1 MKLTNYTSLV
11 KSILKKIV
19 DIEDIEHQDLD
30 TLLEKGSQ
38 KVFEWK
44 KGRNWESSYK
54 AVGTGNQDT
63 QIQPFNMEEN
73 VVVAEQRQQSPAK
86 EEIKNGGLPN
96 MADFEDME
104 QVEMENSIV
113 HEGTTLEAAQTDFE
127 QEATIKGEVPRV
139 QSFITS
145 TVEV

>member
-1 MKLTNYTSLV
+1 
-11 KSILKKIV
+11 
-19 DIEDIEHQDLD
+19 
-30 TLLEKGSQ
+30 
-38 KVFEWK
+38 
-44 KGRNWESSYK
+44 
-54 AVGTGNQDT
+54 
-63 QIQPFNMEEN
+63 MEEN

-113 HEGTTLEAAQTDFE
+113 HEGTTLDAAQTDFE
-127 QEATIKGEVPRV
+127 QEDTIKGEVPRV